1 MATRS
6 RRCGS
11 GARQIAAAIPSTTS
25 LTSSRPS
32 ASEPGPSVSPAS
44 RMAAQGRAQAIAAGL
59 ERRIR
64 GGELGAGERLPT
76 VRALA
81 ADLNVDPGTAAAA
94 YRLLRERAFVI
105 SDGRRGTR
113 VAAQLE
119 PRQPSVSDV
128 PPGVRDLAS
137 GIIDPVLVPE
147 VGRALRHVAA
157 RRPDTT
163 RYEENARLDALVAY
177 ARAEFAHAGI
187 DAQALGFVGGALDGL
202 ERVLQAQLRPGDRVG
217 VEDPAFPRLLDL
229 LEALNLQ
236 IVPIAIDDE
245 GPIPEELE
253 RARGLDALIV
263 TPHGQN
269 PFGAS
274 LSEERAAALRGLL
287 GELLVIEDA
296 HGWEVGH
303 RPATLTAGR
312 PHWAVIRSLSRLLG
326 SDVRLA
332 FVAGDEQTI
341 GRVEARQAITTSWV
355 SRLLQEIL
363 SELLV
368 DLPGSS
374 GELDRRRDALLAA
387 LDRRGIPAHGRSGLH
402 VWVPV
407 REKGFAVRRMFDAGY
422 AVLAGERFRLRTPP
436 AVRLTTALLPAAEV
450 DPVAD
455 ALAEAATGRSLIS

>member
-1 MATRS
+1 MPTR
-6 RRCGS
+6 
-11 GARQIAAAIPSTTS
+11 
-25 LTSSRPS
+25 
-32 ASEPGPSVSPAS
+32 
-44 RMAAQGRAQAIAAGL
+44 GRSQAIATEF

-64 GGELGAGERLPT
+64 GGELAAGDRLPS

-81 ADLNVDPGTAAAA
+81 GELDVDPGTAAAA
-94 YRLLRERAFVI
+94 YRLLRERGFVI

-119 PRQPSVSDV
+119 PRRPSVSEV
-128 PPGVRDLAS
+128 PAGVRDLAS
-137 GIIDPVLVPE
+137 GIIDPVLVPD

-163 RYEENARLDALVAY
+163 RYEENAKLDALVAY
-177 ARAEFAHAGI
+177 ARAELF
-187 DAQALGFVGGALDGL
+187 DSEALAFVGGALEGF
-202 ERVLQAQLRPGDRVG
+202 ERVLQARLRPGDRVG
-217 VEDPAFPRLLDL
+217 VEDPGFPRLFDL

-236 IVPIAIDDE
+236 AVPIAIDDE

-274 LSEERAAALRGLL
+274 LSEERAAVLRGLL
-287 GELLVIEDA
+287 GDLFVIEDA

-303 RPATLTAGR
+303 RPPTLTAGR

-355 SRLLQEIL
+355 SRLLQEVVAEML
-363 SELLV
+363 VELPV
-368 DLPGSS
+368 SH
-374 GELDRRRDALLAA
+374 ELDRRREALLTA
-387 LDRRGIPAHGRSGLH
+387 LEIPAHGRSGMH

-407 REKGFAVRRMFDAGY
+407 REEAFAVRRMLHAGY
-422 AVLAGERFRLRTPP
+422 AVLPGERFRLRTPP
-436 AVRLTTALLPAAEV
+436 AVRLTTALLPAEEV
-450 DPVAD
+450 EPVAE
-455 ALAEAATGRSLIS
+455 ALAVAATGRTLIS